1 MVELFS
7 YSFSP
12 LDLMIL
18 ISVGLLIGMAKTGV
32 QGTTMIAVPMLA
44 IIFGGMAST
53 GIMLPLLIFA
63 DVFGVR
69 HYHRHAAW
77 LHLKKLLPPAFIGV
91 LLGTLTGS
99 YIDDAVFLKIMA
111 LILFLTLLNMIWRE
125 QREIDIPESPAFVT
139 VIGIAGGF
147 TTMVGNLAGSVMAI
161 YLLAMRFP
169 KNQFIGTAAWFF
181 LIINL
186 FKVPFHVLVWK
197 TITVESFILDILLIP
212 AIAIGA
218 FTGIKITKTIEE
230 KDYRIFVIVMTA
242 IASLAM
248 IV

>member
-1 MVELFS
+1 MLEIFS
-7 YSFSP
+7 YSFSF
-12 LDLMIL
+12 LDLAIL
-18 ISVGLLIGMAKTGV
+18 ISVGLLVGMAKTGV

-44 IIFGGMAST
+44 ILFGGKAST
-53 GIMLPLLIFA
+53 GVMLPILIFA

-69 HYHRHAAW
+69 HYHRHAKW
-77 LHLKKLLPPAFIGV
+77 QHLKKLLPPAFAGV
-91 LLGTLTGS
+91 IIGTLAGS
-99 YIDDAVFLKIMA
+99 YVNDTVFLKVMA
-111 LILFLTLLNMIWRE
+111 AILFLTLLNMIWRE
-125 QREIDIPESPAFVT
+125 KREIEIPDSAVFVA

-197 TITVESFILDILLIP
+197 TITLESVLLDLLLIP

-218 FTGIKITKTIEE
+218 YIGIKITRSVPE

-242 IASLAM
+242 IASLVM
-248 IV
+248 LV